1 MATKK
6 DIAKTVKSKKG
17 PEKVRKKKKKK
28 KPVEDTE
35 AAKEVKVSKESKAV
49 KEAKELSGKYYYAV
63 GRRKSSVS
71 QVRLYLTDSGNKTI
85 IVNGKDISD
94 YFTISRHS
102 EMVKAPLVASGLEE
116 KFDVSIKS
124 SGGGIMGQA
133 EAAKLGV
140 ARALVVYDEGQRKAM
155 KGAGFLTRDARVV
168 ERKKPGKRKARRSPQ
183 WAKR

>member
-6 DIAKTVKSKKG
+6 DITKAVKPEKAA
-17 PEKVRKKKKKK
+17 EKVRKPRAVK
-28 KPVEDTE
+28 KPAEETKAV
-35 AAKEVKVSKESKAV
+35 KEVKVQKESKTV
-49 KEAKELSGKYYYAV
+49 KEAKGLSGKYYYAV

-71 QVRLYLTDSGNKTI
+71 QVRLYLTDSGNKTV
-85 IVNGKDISD
+85 IVNDKDISD

-102 EMVKAPLVASGLEE
+102 EMVKAPLVAAGLEE

-140 ARALVVYDEGQRKAM
+140 ARALVVYDEGLRKAM